1 MRAYLCADGSDLLVR
16 KINDDKGK
24 GLIVESVLEVAGD
37 WAGEHKGGGGHCPF
51 SKQGNYDV
59 I

>member
-37 WAGEHKGGGGHCPF
+37 WAGEHKGGGWALPF
-51 SKQGNYDV
+51 LEAGKL
-59 I
+59 